1 MNRENL
7 QKMAD
12 YIRTIPQDRFDM
24 WTYRH
29 GQEKT
34 AECDSVACIIGHC
47 TKLDAEPLPVG
58 ANGNIDFETWCD
70 RFTELDSDNCWIWC
84 FNGRWKYVDNTSEGA
99 ALRIEWLLKHGL
111 PENWYE
117 QLWGIEPLC
126 YKGGEQ

>member
-12 YIRTIPQDRFDM
+12 YIRTIPQDRFSM
-24 WTYRH
+24 KFYRF
-29 GQEKT
+29 GQHET
-34 AECDSVACIIGHC
+34 PECDSVGCIVGHC
-47 TKLDAEPLPVG
+47 TILDTNPLPIYRSKAINFNEWSDQFTLLYG
-58 ANGNIDFETWCD
+58 ASWA
-70 RFTELDSDNCWIWC
+70 WC
-84 FNGRWKYVDNTSEGA
+84 FSERWARVDNTSEGA